1 MSEIVATYNYTE
13 EQLKFIEYPIKGQS
27 IILNSCAGSGKTRC
41 ATSRLQFL
49 LKNGIDPKKI
59 IFFSFTVAATKELE
73 RRVNNPDIK
82 ITTIHGFC
90 VGLLAQMKKM
100 RTIVTFYDFIKWYKK
115 THEPKHNASQK
126 DKNEF
131 HLTVEEFY
139 DNGEYLSAEFSAFKL
154 QTADKIK
161 CKLPDYFLEYQKF
174 LKETKSID
182 FSDMLIQV
190 RDALK
195 EEKWL
200 RLFRNRFDY
209 ILVDEY
215 QDTSS
220 IMMSIL
226 LSLNAKQYCI
236 IGDISQSLYGYSGAN
251 AYEIISMLK
260 KRRETVELNLSINFR
275 SAPEIIENSNKYSN
289 IKAIPHHTFSGSVNK
304 KLIIFDDLV
313 KLLKESGDITILC
326 RTNQTIKDIEKRLM
340 IMRIPLQYKHYL
352 KESEIKDIK
361 KSQEHYGTKRKINDL
376 LPHFGTVDNI
386 ITFIES
392 QDTKNKI
399 STIHKFKGLETTQT
413 VLCNTIPKEILE
425 YNNIKLPEEYVKYIS
440 FEDDDEESRNIHYVA
455 CSRAIKTIWFMVYTD

>member
-161 CKLPDYFLEYQKF
+161 CKLPDYF
-174 LKETKSID
+174 
-182 FSDMLIQV
+182 
-190 RDALK
+190 
-195 EEKWL
+195 
-200 RLFRNRFDY
+200 
-209 ILVDEY
+209 LVDEY